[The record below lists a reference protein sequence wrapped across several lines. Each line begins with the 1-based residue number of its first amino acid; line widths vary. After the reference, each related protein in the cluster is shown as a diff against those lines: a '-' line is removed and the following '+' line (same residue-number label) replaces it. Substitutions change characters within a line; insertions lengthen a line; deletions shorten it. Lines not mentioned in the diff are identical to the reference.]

1 MAAQTVFLAGAGGA
15 IGRRLIPQLIEAGHR
30 VFGATRRV
38 DTAAKLKELGVTP
51 VVVDVFD
58 SANLMDAVR
67 EARPSVVMNQL
78 TDLPKTLA
86 GPLSEKVLKDNAR
99 LREEGT
105 RKLVD
110 AAIAAG
116 ARRLISQSIGWLYAP
131 GPQPYREADPLDT
144 NASGARAAT
153 VAGVVALERMTLNS
167 PPLEGVVLRYGQFY
181 GPGTWN
187 TAQNGPLAVHVDA
200 AARAALLSMEARQTG
215 VFNIADE
222 NGMVSTERA
231 RRELGWSAAFRLH
244 ERAIQVSVITRA

>member
-30 VFGATRRV
+30 VFGTTRRA
-38 DTAAKLKELGVTP
+38 DKAACLQELGVIP

-58 SANLMDAVR
+58 SADLALAVR
-67 EARPSVVMNQL
+67 EARPSVVVNQL
-78 TDLPKTLA
+78 TDLPKTLV

-105 RKLVD
+105 RNLAD

-116 ARRLISQSIGWLYAP
+116 VQRLISQSLGWLYAP
-131 GPQPYREADPLDT
+131 GPRPHREADPLDT
-144 NASGARAAT
+144 AASGAKAVT
-153 VAGVVALERMTLNS
+153 IAGVVALERMTLSS

-187 TAQNGPLAVHVDA
+187 TAQNGPLTVHIDA
-200 AARAALLSMEARQTG
+200 AARAALLAMDAKQTG

-231 RRELGWSAAFRLH
+231 RRELGWSATFRLP
-244 ERAIQVSVITRA
+244 ERAA